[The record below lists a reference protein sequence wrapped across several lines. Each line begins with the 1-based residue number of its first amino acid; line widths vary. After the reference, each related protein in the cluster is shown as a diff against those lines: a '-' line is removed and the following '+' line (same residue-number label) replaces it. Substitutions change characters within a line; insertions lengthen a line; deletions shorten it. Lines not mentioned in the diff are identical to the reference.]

1 MDSDGQTLAYVY
13 GHANPRDAGTAKALT
28 LDEARRVA
36 SNIAKLANATR
47 KGLVETHNYGGA
59 VIQCALSVGS
69 DSASLPRWF
78 GS

>member
-1 MDSDGQTLAYVY
+1 MVSSISAIYSK
-13 GHANPRDAGTAKALT
+13 NPSPGSPRAGASSWSAWS
-28 LDEARRVA
+28 ARRVA